1 MNRFA
6 IVLMFMLATGC
17 PPPQP
22 ITGSRC
28 ATDDDI
34 RANCG
39 LCASARTCGW
49 CATDDP
55 DQRGCYDRSRPF
67 TCEGVV
73 VSTLEGCE
81 LVTPA
86 QAGL

>member
-1 MNRFA
+1 MKKILFLLPF
-6 IVLMFMLATGC
+6 VLLAGC

-22 ITGSRC
+22 IMGARC

-39 LCASARTCGW
+39 LCASARACGW

-55 DQRGCYDRSRPF
+55 AQRGCYDRSRPF
-67 TCEGVV
+67 TCDGVA